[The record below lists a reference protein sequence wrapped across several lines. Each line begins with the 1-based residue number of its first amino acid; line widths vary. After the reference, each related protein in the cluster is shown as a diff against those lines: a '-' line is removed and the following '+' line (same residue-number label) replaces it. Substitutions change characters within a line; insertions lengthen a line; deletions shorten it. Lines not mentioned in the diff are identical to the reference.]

1 MAKTKYIVYDCAYCR
16 KPTKMELVGEMQSEG
31 GQEPPQKVW
40 YRCTRCKHSAL
51 IERQALS
58 QTKRGEMVKID
69 RSLCTT
75 YTKEQVYTIGQVIY
89 HTEWDDVGKVIAKRK
104 TSDGTQAITVTFE
117 KLGERR
123 LVENVPPS
131 IETEVV
137 GPIQAQ
143 AQSSSI

>member
-16 KPTKMELVGEMQSEG
+16 KRTKMELVGEMQLEG
-31 GQEPPQKVW
+31 GQETPQKVW

-58 QTKRGEMVKID
+58 QTKRGEPVKID

-75 YTKEQVYTIGQVIY
+75 YTKEQVYTVGQVIY
-89 HTEWDDVGKVIAKRK
+89 HTEWDDVGKVIAKQK

-117 KLGERR
+117 KSGERR
-123 LVENVPPS
+123 LIENVPAS
-131 IETEVV
+131 IEPEVV
-137 GPIQAQ
+137 GQIQVQ
-143 AQSSSI
+143 G